1 MLKLDDPS
9 LMKTQSFINNKWLTS
24 KQTFS
29 VFNPADNSVVA
40 EVNNDTS
47 ADVEQAILAAK
58 HAQKTWAKK
67 TAVERSDL
75 LMAWYQ
81 QVMNHKSDLAKI
93 MTLEQGKTIKEATGE
108 IIYGAKFIQW
118 YAEEAKR
125 VAGETL
131 PTPSNDR
138 RIAVIKQPI
147 GVVGM
152 ITPWNFP
159 SSMITRKAAPAMAAG
174 CTLVSRPASET
185 PLSALALAEL
195 ALRAG
200 IPAGVFN
207 VVVGKDSKAMG
218 DVLTR
223 HPDVAKFSFTGS
235 TAVGKKLLEQ
245 CASTV
250 KKVSLELGGNA
261 PFIVFDDADLD
272 DAVEGALASKYRNSG
287 QTCVCANRLL
297 VHASIYDAF
306 ADKLA
311 KKVQQLKVGNGWDDD
326 TAIGP
331 MINHQAML
339 GVHQLVTDAI
349 AKGAELLTEPQSPN
363 KDSNFYQPA
372 LLKNVTA
379 DMSVAQEEI
388 FGPVAPMIKF
398 ETEQQAIEMA
408 NDTRYGLA
416 AYFYSRDIGRCYRVA
431 EALEFGMVGI
441 NEGVISNPMAPF
453 GGVKESGIGREGAH
467 DGIEEYLET
476 KYLCLGGIE

>member
-174 CTLVSRPASET
+174 CTLVARPASET

-207 VVVGKDSKAMG
+207 VVVGKESKAMG

-261 PFIVFDDADLD
+261 PFIVFEDADLD
-272 DAVEGALASKYRNSG
+272 DAVEGALASKYRNTG

-349 AKGAELLTEPQSPN
+349 SQGAELLTEPQSPN

-453 GGVKESGIGREGAH
+453 GGVKASGLGREGSRH
-467 DGIEEYLET
+467 GLDEYTEI
-476 KYLCLGGIE
+476 KYLCMGGA